1 MLLENI
7 IKAVLIGLGASIPL
21 GPIGI
26 MCIQRTL
33 SKGRAAGFAL
43 GLGASL
49 SDAFYSAIALFSLAF
64 IDEFIDTNRLWVML
78 IGGAIIVF
86 IGLHIA
92 IKNPVK
98 DINSQ
103 VPGSGRHFQD
113 FLTGLLMTISNPGAL
128 VLMLGLFAFFNLNLG
143 DNYKPYDVTLV
154 LAAIFAGTMLW
165 WFLLSWAISKFRKKF
180 RLSQLIIIN
189 RISGIAIALLGLF
202 SVAEAL
208 FQLFI
213 MK

>member
-1 MLLENI
+1 MLMENI

-21 GPIGI
+21 GPVGI
-26 MCIQRTL
+26 MCIQKTL
-33 SKGRAAGFAL
+33 SKGRSAGFSL
-43 GLGASL
+43 GLGASIG
-49 SDAFYSAIALFSLAF
+49 DTFYSAIALFSLAF
-64 IDEFIDTNRLWVML
+64 IDDFISTNRLWVML

-86 IGLHIA
+86 IGIRIA
-92 IKNPVK
+92 VKNPVK
-98 DINSQ
+98 DLDSQ
-103 VPGSGRHFQD
+103 VTGSSRHVQD
-113 FLTGLLMTISNPGAL
+113 LLTGLLMTISNPGAL

-143 DNYKPYDVTLV
+143 DNYKPYDVSMV

-165 WFLLSWAISKFRKKF
+165 WFTLSWGISKFRSKF
-180 RLSQLIIIN
+180 RLRQLITVNKIA
-189 RISGIAIALLGLF
+189 GIAIALLGLF